1 MTLGQKIKQKRIDNG
16 LSIVGFAKLIDVD
29 FVKLNEWENDMSVPD
44 SSTLK
49 RIADALGC
57 SIEEL
62 SDSSDNKV
70 STSST
75 TPKVDATTPNA
86 SNQPV
91 IQNIIIQQKEL
102 PKCKICGK
110 EIQDGDE
117 KELAFGNFHY
127 HKECYDNK
135 QKEEDKKYE
144 AVKKIYQAKAKKM
157 TIIYSVVSGVIS
169 LVIALIVLLLV
180 PACKNSIHPGVAV
193 ALAFVIGYG
202 IFSMIYC
209 ILSGSYIGDVFVWCA
224 KLSIKFPGLIA
235 SWDLDG
241 VAWIIAMKI
250 LFAIIGFIV
259 GLFALAFAIT
269 FSAALG
275 MISFPFVLVHNI
287 HTNYADTLLYKE
299 PTSGRSGRGR
309 GGHH

>member
-1 MTLGQKIKQKRIDNG
+1 MTLGQKIKKKRIDNG
-16 LSIVGFAKLIDVD
+16 LSIVAFAKLIDVD
-29 FVKLNEWENDMSVPD
+29 FAKLNEWENDISVPD
-44 SSTLK
+44 SRALK

-57 SIEEL
+57 LTDDLQDPQNNIDSTSDL
-62 SDSSDNKV
+62 SDDNK
-70 STSST
+70 T
-75 TPKVDATTPNA
+75 TTTNT
-86 SNQPV
+86 NQPV
-91 IQNIIIQQKEL
+91 NQTIIIHQKEL

-117 KELAFGNFHY
+117 KELEFGNFHY
-127 HKECYDNK
+127 HKECYDNQ
-135 QKEEDKKYE
+135 QKEEDRKYE
-144 AVKKIYQAKAKKM
+144 AVKKILQTKAKKM

-180 PACKNSIHPGVAV
+180 PSCKNNIHPGVAV

-202 IFSMIYC
+202 IFSMVYC

-259 GLFALAFAIT
+259 GLFALAFAIC

-287 HTNYADTLLYKE
+287 HTNYADTLLYNE
-299 PTSGRSGRGR
+299 PVSGRSGRGR